1 MALTQAPEE
10 GLKISNAGTNGQFL
24 QKSSNTGGL
33 TWATV
38 STDIVG
44 DTTPQLGGD
53 LASNGSDIK
62 FADDDKAIFGTGTA
76 DDMEIF
82 HESTSNV
89 NQIIAT
95 DGKIHL
101 RADEFMLISDDTAG
115 RAIYLDDSNSRL
127 ELGFDGTHD
136 ATFNG
141 GSITLFRDT
150 TLNAQ
155 KDLRFAD
162 SDSSNYVAFQ
172 APATI
177 GSNVTWT
184 LPAADGSANQ
194 SLTTDGSGTLS
205 WAAAGVDGISSS
217 ADATAITIDSS
228 ERVMIGTTTEGY
240 ANADDLTVATAADTG
255 ITIRSGTSSEGI
267 IAFSDGTSGADEYR
281 GYLQYSHSNNALNIG
296 ADGTTRFEVLSNGN
310 VEVSD
315 GDLVIGTSGHG
326 INFSVTADSAA
337 TGATDSSE
345 LFSDYEEGTWTPVL
359 NHGTCTPLQAY
370 YVRCGNM
377 VWVTA
382 SIGNISD
389 RTTDAEVRVVTSSL
403 PFNTNISYNNIGPC
417 RHRYTNHANVTLTA
431 IIDGA
436 GIYFGSSDEAFGDGA
451 YHQLHHDEIN
461 ATYSEIAFAGWF
473 RCAA

>member
-24 QKSSNTGGL
+24 QKQSGNTGGL

-38 STDIVG
+38 STDLVA

-89 NQIIAT
+89 NQVIAT
-95 DGKIHL
+95 DGKIHI

-141 GSITLFRDT
+141 GSITLFQDT

-172 APATI
+172 APATVS
-177 GSNVTWT
+177 SNVTWT
-184 LPAADGSANQ
+184 LPAADGSANE

-205 WAAAGVDGISSS
+205 WAAGGV
-217 ADATAITIDSS
+217 
-228 ERVMIGTTTEGY
+228 
-240 ANADDLTVATAADTG
+240 TV
-255 ITIRSGTSSEGI
+255 
-267 IAFSDGTSGADEYR
+267 
-281 GYLQYSHSNNALNIG
+281 SNN
-296 ADGTTRFEVLSNGN
+296 SNN
-310 VEVSD
+310 
-315 GDLVIGTSGHG
+315 
-326 INFSVTADSAA
+326 
-337 TGATDSSE
+337 
-345 LFSDYEEGTWTPVL
+345 
-359 NHGTCTPLQAY
+359 
-370 YVRCGNM
+370 
-377 VWVTA
+377 
-382 SIGNISD
+382 
-389 RTTDAEVRVVTSSL
+389 RVVT
-403 PFNTNISYNNIGPC
+403 
-417 RHRYTNHANVTLTA
+417 
-431 IIDGA
+431 
-436 GIYFGSSDEAFGDGA
+436 GDGSNLNA
-451 YHQLHHDEIN
+451 YR
-461 ATYSEIAFAGWF
+461 YRFWSK
-473 RCAA
+473 R